1 MNKQIHIYSVD
12 TSAFYNENEMQ
23 IHNRLNKYYLFRKIL
38 AEKLNRLNQKK
49 DKCKDKDIY
58 TQYTVL
64 YIITESIIKRINKKI
79 KKIKDAL
86 YVEFKSTRQ
95 ANHQNN
101 QIRMLNENYLNIKN
115 IISVFESTLTRVM
128 QVPIDTLTEDL
139 IIVQTYFFEIIEDL
153 ILDGF
158 MLKGEKYVCLTA
170 SAGQIRTKKTV
181 FIKENQLKKHYNTLS
196 CGLTT
201 ERINKCG
208 GVNINKYLAYLAL
221 NNSATDEWKDFDIT
235 KTIVVDDF
243 ETNVQETVDLIDDET
258 YTIKRVVKD
267 VPVPHMDG
275 CGIMLPK
282 LGKNRMFR
290 SPWIKGLLIS
300 SPFDKF
306 IREKSKELG
315 TYCGIV
321 KDIYGKEHDILKEK
335 IEIIFTKSQF
345 KMWKYY
351 KSWKEYI
358 DNFIK
363 YDCQAGTCNEEEC
376 RFEKAKINYQ
386 MLQTLTDITDN
397 ELKEISKK
405 TIKKINNI
413 SNDKKTML
421 KVLGVTTANK
431 NKNYLQQAL
440 EIYPELLNDTYNK
453 EILKNVKKSLV
464 KEGRAGKLDIDAIYT
479 FLAPDTYA
487 FCEWLFL
494 HEENPQGLLQNGEVW
509 CSVYNDKPQLDCL
522 RSPHLYREHA
532 VRKNIAYNSEENE
545 DRIKEIKR
553 WFNTKAIYTS
563 THDVISKILMF
574 DVDGDKSLVCA
585 EQLIVEVAERNMQG
599 IVPLYYNMRKAK
611 PEVINS
617 HSIFNGLKTAY
628 TGGNIGEISNN
639 ISKIWNSDNVNLDV
653 IKLLCMENNFTIDFA
668 KTLYKPQR
676 PKKMKKL
683 INKYTKLKVPH
694 FFIYAKDKDNN
705 KVETTNHSVVNRLEK
720 IIPNPRI
727 SFKNAQLGK
736 FDYTM
741 LMHNKKVKVDKKII
755 DKYTELDLKKPF
767 LMGKNKD
774 GKVDNVVFLYQDIK
788 NQLLEVYNDEIYI
801 TDVLVKYLYGD
812 KKAKF
817 KTTLWEC
824 FGDIIVENLKINI
837 KNKLKNTIQCE
848 KCGKRIIVS
857 NNRVKYCP
865 KCAKE
870 INIKKTI
877 ENRKKRNCLK

>member
-1 MNKQIHIYSVD
+1 MK
-12 TSAFYNENEMQ
+12 

-38 AEKLNRLNQKK
+38 NEKLNRINQKV
-49 DKCKDKDIY
+49 DKCKDESNK
-58 TQYTVL
+58 TQYITL
-64 YIITESIIKRINKKI
+64 HKITEHTFKSINKKI
-79 KKIKDAL
+79 KIIKDTL
-86 YVEFKSTRQ
+86 YEEFKATKQFNYKNRDIREL
-95 ANHQNN
+95 N
-101 QIRMLNENYLNIKN
+101 QEYLNIKN
-115 IISVFESTLTRVM
+115 VISVFESTLTRVM

-158 MLKGEKYVCLTA
+158 MLKGEKYTCLTA

-181 FIKENQLKKHYNTLS
+181 FIKESQLKRYYDTLS
-196 CGLTT
+196 CGLTI
-201 ERINKCG
+201 ERINECG

-243 ETNVQETVDLIDDET
+243 ETDVKETVDLIDDET
-258 YTIKRVVKD
+258 YTIERVIKD
-267 VPVPHMDG
+267 VPIPHMDG

-282 LGKNRMFR
+282 LGRNRMFR
-290 SPWIKGLLIS
+290 SPWVKGLLIS
-300 SPFDKF
+300 SPFNKF

-315 TYCGIV
+315 KYCGIV

-351 KSWKEYI
+351 KSWEEYI

-363 YDCQAGTCNEEEC
+363 YNCQAGTCNEEEDK
-376 RFEKAKINYQ
+376 FQKAKINYQ
-386 MLQTLTDITDN
+386 MLQTLTDITDT
-397 ELKEISKK
+397 ELQEISKK
-405 TIKKINNI
+405 TINKIKNI
-413 SNDKKTML
+413 SNDKNTML
-421 KVLGVTTANK
+421 KVLGVTSANR
-431 NKNYLQQAL
+431 NKNYLQQSL

-494 HEENPQGLLQNGEVW
+494 HEENPKGLLQNGEVW
-509 CSVYNDKPQLDCL
+509 CSFYDNKPELDCL

-532 VRKNIAYNSEENE
+532 VRKNVAYKSEENE
-545 DRIKEIKR
+545 DRIKEMKR

-563 THDVISKILMF
+563 THDIISKILMF

-585 EQLIVEVAERNMQG
+585 EPLLVEVAKRNMKG
-599 IVPLYYNMRKAK
+599 IVPLYYNMRKAE
-611 PEVINS
+611 PTIINS
-617 HSIFNGLKTAY
+617 QSIYNGLKSAY

-639 ISKIWNSDNVNLDV
+639 ISKIWNSDNADINV

-676 PKKMKKL
+676 PKKMKKI
-683 INKYTKLKVPH
+683 INQYTKLKVPH
-694 FFIYAKDKDNN
+694 FFIYAKDKDNS
-705 KVETTNHSVVNRLEK
+705 KVETINNSVVNRLEK
-720 IIPNPRI
+720 TIPNPRI
-727 SFKNAQLGK
+727 SFKNTQLGK
-736 FDYTM
+736 FDYNM
-741 LMHNKKVKVDKKII
+741 LMHNKKVKMDKKII

-767 LMGKNKD
+767 LIGKNKD

-788 NQLLEVYNDEIYI
+788 NQLLEVYNDEVYI
-801 TDVLVKYLYGD
+801 TDVLIKYLYGD

-824 FGDIIVENLKINI
+824 FGNIIVENLKLNI
-837 KNKLKNTIQCE
+837 KNKLKGTIQCE
-848 KCGKRIIVS
+848 KCGKRIKVS
-857 NNRVKYCP
+857 NNRIKYCA

-870 INIKKTI
+870 INIKKTAN
-877 ENRKKRNCLK
+877 NRKKRKSV